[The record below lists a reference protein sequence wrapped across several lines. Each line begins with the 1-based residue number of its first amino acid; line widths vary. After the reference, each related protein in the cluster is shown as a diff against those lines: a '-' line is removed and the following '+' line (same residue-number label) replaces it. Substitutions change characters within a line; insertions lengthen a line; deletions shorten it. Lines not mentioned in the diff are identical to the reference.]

1 MDHMA
6 DKFKYCGEYPRR
18 YWRQVLFEQTVKW
31 FFLGLF
37 LGPLLVLTG
46 MGVWVYFNILRDEFS
61 LGWALGCLVFA
72 VAFGLFA
79 RLAAS
84 VHLKLPRPRIVPY
97 FEKFRPDRLPHLEA
111 LFRNRELIDQIARNC
126 DATPL
131 TDFAADRPVMTK
143 PIRGDAAIA
152 LATVNAL
159 QKAFHEQNDLGGCD
173 RNSILKELG
182 SLKEIL
188 QIAAIRKAWFSFG
201 RPWKSKNCWQV
212 WVDRSMGG
220 IGTWG
225 SGYAIASHCRTLDR
239 IAADH
244 NLEPLSCFGY
254 TDDRDFNLR
263 KMEWHPAKRGLNA
276 VTGLLEFVRQH
287 PGSVAGPDD
296 IISDLENLMNAL
308 QRAAD
313 RSIPFAL
320 ILRTVDDNRVSDM
333 EMMDRRGTFW

>member
-1 MDHMA
+1 M
-6 DKFKYCGEYPRR
+6 
-18 YWRQVLFEQTVKW
+18 
-31 FFLGLF
+31 
-37 LGPLLVLTG
+37 GPLLLLSG
-46 MGVWVYFNILRDEFS
+46 MGVWAYFDVLRDEFS

-72 VAFGLFA
+72 VAFGFFVKM
-79 RLAAS
+79 AAS
-84 VHLKLPRPRIVPY
+84 ASFKLPRPRIVPY
-97 FEKFRPDRLPHLEA
+97 FEKFRPNRLLRLEA
-111 LFRNRELIDQIARNC
+111 LFRNRELTDQIARNC
-126 DATPL
+126 DVTPL
-131 TDFAADRPVMTK
+131 TDFAADRPVMTN
-143 PIRGDAAIA
+143 PIRGDAAAA

-159 QKAFHEQNDLGGCD
+159 QKAFREQNDLGGCD

-188 QIAAIRKAWFSFG
+188 QIAAIRKAWFSFN
-201 RPWKSKNCWQV
+201 RLWNLKNCWSV

-239 IAADH
+239 IAAGH

-254 TDDRDFNLR
+254 ADDRDFSLR
-263 KMEWHPAKRGLNA
+263 RMKWHPAKRGLDA

-287 PGSVAGPDD
+287 PDSVAGPDD
-296 IISDLENLMNAL
+296 VISDLENLKSAL

-313 RSIPFAL
+313 RNIPFVL

-333 EMMDRRGTFW
+333 EMMNRRGTFW